1 MPTVA
6 FHNLGCKVNGYETDI
21 MIQEMKRA
29 GYTLVPFEEEAD
41 VYVVNTC
48 SVTNVADRKSRQ
60 MLHRGKKI
68 NPDAIVVGVGCYVQ
82 MWKEQTD
89 ADPAV
94 DIVIGNNKKK
104 EIASIIEEYRKRR
117 RETGTKEENREA
129 ACSVMED
136 ADVWRYEDGELDAV
150 SGHTRAYVKIQDG
163 CNQFCSY
170 CIIPYAR
177 GRIRSRRLSEIEK
190 EITSLAETG
199 CKEVVLTGI
208 HLSSYG
214 KDWKEETIT
223 LLDAVRLVNRIDGIE
238 RIRLG
243 SLEPGIITESFA
255 EALASMEKVC
265 PHFHL
270 SLQSGSDTVLKRMN
284 RHYNTNQYYEKCGI
298 LRNYYDN
305 PALTTDVIAGF
316 PGETEEEH
324 RETLAFLK
332 KAAFAEMHIFKYSM
346 RKGTK
351 AAAMGNQVK
360 EEIKARRSG
369 ELLSLDAELR
379 RRYEQTFLGT
389 EQPVLFEERILIGDN
404 EFQVGHTMNY
414 LKVAVKSREKLENQ
428 IRPVILAGWQKE
440 ELLMG
445 NLK

>member
-29 GYTLVPFEEEAD
+29 GYTLVPFEETAD

-89 ADPAV
+89 MDPAV

-104 EIASIIEEYRKRR
+104 EIASIIEEYRKKH
-117 RETGTKEENREA
+117 RETGGKDEGRELV
-129 ACSVMED
+129 CSVMED
-136 ADVWRYEDGELDAV
+136 ADIWKYEDGELDAV
-150 SGHTRAYVKIQDG
+150 SNHTRAYVKIQDG
-163 CNQFCSY
+163 CNQFCAY

-177 GRIRSRRLSEIEK
+177 GRIRSRRLPEIEK
-190 EITSLAETG
+190 EIRALAEAG
-199 CKEVVLTGI
+199 CREVVLTGI

-214 KDWKEETIT
+214 KDWQGENIT
-223 LLDAVRLVNRIDGIE
+223 LLDAISLVNGIDGIE

-243 SLEPGIITESFA
+243 SLEPGIITEAFA
-255 EALASMEKVC
+255 AALSSMKKVC

-284 RHYNTNQYYEKCGI
+284 RHYNTGQYYEKCEI
-298 LRNYYDN
+298 LRKYYDN

-324 RETLAFLK
+324 RETLAFLR
-332 KAAFAEMHIFKYSM
+332 KAAFAEMHIFKYSV
-346 RKGTK
+346 RKGTR
-351 AAAMGNQVK
+351 AAAMKNQVK

-369 ELLSLDAELR
+369 ELLALNAELR
-379 RRYEQTFLGT
+379 KRYGQTFIGT
-389 EQPVLFEERILIGDN
+389 EQPVLFEEQISAADG
-404 EFQVGHTMNY
+404 EFGVGHTMNY
-414 LKVAVKSREKLENQ
+414 LKIAVKSEEKLENQ
-428 IRPVILAGWQKE
+428 IRTVILTGWQTE
-440 ELLMG
+440 DLLAG

>member
-29 GYTLVPFEEEAD
+29 GYTLVPFEEKAD

-48 SVTNVADRKSRQ
+48 SVTNIADRKSRQ

-82 MWKEQTD
+82 MWKEQAD
-89 ADPAV
+89 MDPAV

-104 EIASIIEEYRKRR
+104 EIVSIIETYRR
-117 RETGTKEENREA
+117 NREEPGA
-129 ACSVMED
+129 GNENCGAVPSVMEETD
-136 ADVWRYEDGELDAV
+136 IWKYEDGELDAI

-190 EITSLAETG
+190 EITALAAAG
-199 CKEVVLTGI
+199 CREVVLTGI

-214 KDWKEETIT
+214 KDWKNETIT
-223 LLDAVRLVNRIDGIE
+223 LLDAIRLVNGIDGIE

-255 EALASMEKVC
+255 RELASMKKVC

-270 SLQSGSDTVLKRMN
+270 SLQSGSDSVLKRMN
-284 RHYNTNQYYEKCGI
+284 RHYNTDQYYEKCEI
-298 LRNYYDN
+298 LRKYYDS

-324 RETLAFLK
+324 RETLSFLK
-332 KAAFAEMHIFKYSM
+332 KVAFAEMHIFKYSM

-351 AAAMGNQVK
+351 AAAMENQVR
-360 EEIKARRSG
+360 EEVKMRRSG
-369 ELLSLDAELR
+369 ELLALNAELR
-379 RRYEQTFLGT
+379 KCYGQAFLGT
-389 EQPVLFEERILIGDN
+389 EQPVLFEEQISTEDG

-414 LKVAVKSREKLENQ
+414 LKIAVKSRDRLENQ
-428 IRPVILAGWQKE
+428 IHRVLITGWENGQ
-440 ELLMG
+440 LLTG